1 MIESFT
7 DQVVTIAAAAAV
19 WRPVAASQDDTLAA
33 DGGAFLR
40 GLLR

>member
-7 DQVVTIAAAAAV
+7 DQVERIARAAAV
-19 WRPVAASQDDTLAA
+19 WRPVAASQDALAA

-40 GLLR
+40 GLLT